1 MSAPGPAGAPR
12 GPAGS
17 LRVAA
22 LLAACAVG
30 GFWLYRLSAPTRG
43 PVLYP
48 DSLSGPARPAPEG
61 PAVAPAPAPA
71 GRRVPAEVPAIRL
84 PALDGTP
91 RSLADFRGKLL
102 VINFWATWCDPC
114 RREIPLLQALRRE
127 RAKDGVEIVG
137 IAIDH
142 RDEVARYA
150 AARGMTYPILVGEAG
165 GLEAVSAFGMDTVL
179 PFSVF
184 ADRSGRVITL
194 KVGEL
199 HADEAGLILDRMS
212 DLDQGRLSL
221 TAAREAIARGMSRL
235 NELRAAQGPA
245 AKN

>member
-1 MSAPGPAGAPR
+1 M
-12 GPAGS
+12 
-17 LRVAA
+17 
-22 LLAACAVG
+22 LLAACAAG
-30 GFWLYRLSAPTRG
+30 GFLLYRLTLPARG
-43 PVLYP
+43 PTLYP
-48 DSLSGPARPAPEG
+48 DTPAGPAHTPAALPDPAAAPEAA
-61 PAVAPAPAPA
+61 PAVRKIPDQ
-71 GRRVPAEVPAIRL
+71 VPAIRL
-84 PALDGTP
+84 PGLDGVP

-137 IAIDH
+137 IAVDH
-142 RDEVARYA
+142 RDEVAKYVA
-150 AARGMTYPILVGEAG
+150 IQGIAYPILVGETG

-184 ADRSGRVITL
+184 ADRTGRVITL

-199 HADEAGLILDRMS
+199 HADEAGLILDRVA
-212 DLDQGRLSL
+212 DLDQGRLTL
-221 TAAREAIARGMSRL
+221 GAARAAIATGISRL
-235 NELRAAQGPA
+235 NALRTAEGSA